1 MIVKNHNSS
10 AAAASSL
17 TSSVIPYL
25 VASPLLQLSMNSVM
39 SSAVNSDGFL
49 TKTNLLLIFPS
60 IKTTPCFDG
69 LILM

>member
-1 MIVKNHNSS
+1 MILLNHNSS

-25 VASPLLQLSMNSVM
+25 VASPLLQLSTNSVM
-39 SSAVNSDGFL
+39 SSAVNSDGLL

-60 IKTTPCFDG
+60 MRTTGCFDG
-69 LILM
+69 LVLM